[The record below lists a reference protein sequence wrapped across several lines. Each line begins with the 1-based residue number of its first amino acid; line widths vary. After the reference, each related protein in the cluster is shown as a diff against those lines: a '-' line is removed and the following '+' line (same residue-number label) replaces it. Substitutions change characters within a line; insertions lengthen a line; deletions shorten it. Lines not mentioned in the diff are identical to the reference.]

1 MPTAPAPEEAHA
13 TRVLGLPATS
23 SDLLRARSSIVS
35 TGLPSMPTPHPG
47 GFQQLLKER
56 TPCMSRASCHL
67 QGPHKTMIIPHD
79 TGLPFTPSHSG
90 GIQQPPKKPTP
101 CVSRSFLASLRI
113 ARDDDCPSPTWAW
126 PIHHGHHIK
135 GSTGTRRSP
144 CHMCPGVPC
153 HLQRSPKMKFIP
165 AASVCLCMPMPHS

>member
-1 MPTAPAPEEAHA
+1 
-13 TRVLGLPATS
+13 
-23 SDLLRARSSIVS
+23 
-35 TGLPSMPTPHPG
+35 
-47 GFQQLLKER
+47 
-56 TPCMSRASCHL
+56 MSRASCHL
-67 QGPHKTMIIPHD
+67 QGPHQTMIIPHD

-153 HLQRSPKMKFIP
+153 HLQRFPQDEVHPCSLCLSLHAHATFTKDPK
-165 AASVCLCMPMPHS
+165 ASEGVHATCVKGLPGISKDHMRG

>member
-1 MPTAPAPEEAHA
+1 MSQRLSHEDTSFPFMPTAPAPEEAHA

-35 TGLPSMPTPHPG
+35 TGLPSMPTPH
-47 GFQQLLKER
+47 
-56 TPCMSRASCHL
+56 
-67 QGPHKTMIIPHD
+67 
-79 TGLPFTPSHSG
+79 SG

-101 CVSRSFLASLRI
+101 CVSRSFLASLRM